1 MKKRLLSALLTFC
14 MVLTMLPV
22 SALAADPAGCSD
34 TKTAEENGVVVNKT
48 VNYDGS
54 GSYSLTMEAYVTNEV
69 TTTQTTKPLDIVLVL
84 DVSGSMDQSI
94 TSYTYEATSRRNWS
108 YDSIGSRTQYYYY
121 DGTSYYTVQRERSNR
136 YWDRDEHELVR
147 DYSLYYVDDSGS
159 RHYLGNETRSEDATI
174 LEDTVLYTRSNGGS
188 IPKMTAMKNA
198 VGNFIDQVAANAA
211 GDPTI
216 TEDDVTHRISIVKFA
231 GDSTNSIGND
241 TYYDWSYTYN
251 YSQVVKDLTEV
262 SGNNIQ
268 ELKSTVNSLDA
279 SGATLVNYGLNHAQ
293 RVLTGGNGQLT
304 GARED
309 AKKVVVVFTDGNP
322 TSGSSWEG
330 RVAAS
335 AVNLANGL
343 KDGGVTVYTIGMFGN
358 ANPSDTNSDFNK
370 YMNGVS
376 SNYPNAKVTDWW
388 GNPSQDW
395 DNCTLGTRV
404 AEDENYYFAAANASD
419 LDDAFDT
426 IADNESTSKVT
437 AGADTV
443 LSDTLSEFFTFPEG
457 LTGTSQGVTVQYAK
471 VIGKDQSG
479 EYTWGDLQTLDGVTP
494 VIDAGSKTITVDGF
508 DYTANAVTETTN
520 QDGTVTWSGGK
531 LVLTFPIKPDVN
543 GSWSDAETYV
553 TNDTGDKKAGLSG
566 FTVDKKPD
574 QSLKLEESPVA
585 PVETYSVTYDKNASE
600 ATGTVTDTKY
610 YITGGEATVLN
621 NGFTWTGHEFT
632 GWNTEAD
639 GSGQTYQAENI
650 IDIENSNVTL
660 YAQWK
665 PATADYK
672 VEYYKQN
679 FENDEYTLVKADTLT
694 LSGDIDKEVT
704 APSKAYDGFTFNEEK
719 SNQAGTITADG
730 KLVLKMYYDWA
741 RYTVRYE
748 YEGTVPEN
756 APELPEP
763 QAYKHGTEVAVA
775 TEYSLDGYDFH
786 GWYSDQPDVNGDLQD
801 GTIKVP
807 QYDVVIKGEFTAQG
821 EETYTVTYDL
831 NGGTIQQT
839 GTTYIPLEYRGL
851 HYGDDTPV
859 IPDPTKV
866 SDGYVYEFIGWEP
879 EVSKKV
885 TGNVT
890 YVAQYEKTGEQ
901 TAYTVTYLLDG
912 EQYGSIEQYRENEE
926 VTVREEASGATPWAT
941 DDLTEENPI
950 IGGIFYMPANN
961 VVFTATTED
970 EPVTPPDDDCTYS
983 VTSHY
988 IDRDGNEIASVPET
1002 GRQPGTAG
1010 TLVTNLYS
1018 ITNDTLS
1025 DGREFVYDRATLNR
1039 EPITGSE
1046 TLDEGY
1052 NEIDVYYDI
1061 DELGPDDGPD
1071 EVPDKDQIVFTYQ
1084 TADTE
1089 MGVLKEMLYSWDE
1102 ETNTNVPIGEVSVAE
1117 IVIVVTKETSGVYAG
1132 SAYAPSMPAYANEGY
1147 EFDQWKNDAGD
1158 EAELPGYYNEDT
1170 TFTAFFQDPDDPGE
1184 PEEPL
1189 GPITVYF
1196 EAVNG
1201 TFGNG
1206 ITDYTVSVMPDED
1219 GDYYLDAGDILA
1231 ASPYNVQDS
1240 TASWTFN
1247 GSSCEPPKEGTQV
1260 FKNNDTFVVTFS
1272 GDEEPEPETV
1282 TVSYEWLDP
1291 APAIGTPSADTL
1303 DAGSAYYV
1311 KYPNEQVTDLV
1322 GNWKFL
1328 GWYYDEAGEQPCDDS
1343 LITVDTDT
1351 TLYGEWEFLGKI
1363 EEPEPGDGRFMVIK
1377 EPDQTSVTVGDPIT
1391 WTITIAS
1398 MTDER
1403 LTLNVTD
1410 TLEDVT
1416 LTDADGNAVTN
1427 PVVVDGWTYVTL
1439 YASYQTTLDDVNREI
1454 VNTVVVT
1461 DTENPDDTVEEEA
1474 PPVEVEP
1481 YAITITPANIMVYTG
1496 GVPYGG
1502 IVDANGDTIEE
1513 TSGLPEPG
1521 YHLELPEA
1529 VTQWL
1534 QEHANIS
1541 GAADLSTYLTF
1552 TYDGSDG
1559 QGGITTR
1566 SWALTYVGIYD
1577 INSETQEP
1585 TRYVYSLEPAKVGD
1599 DEIPVRI
1606 LYFVDANNNGKYDV
1620 GETIREDDD
1629 FLMDADTV
1637 TNTYAMTVN
1646 PGELDQS
1653 KIQAVFSVNG
1663 ETLTCNVEI
1672 GTGELTVKSTT
1683 NGEYTNGIGTVDSS
1697 LISAVADESVAYY
1710 VNDSE
1715 VTVDAD
1721 RVQLLVD
1728 SVSNSTEFNR
1738 AMEQDA
1744 INKAD
1749 AQDGVSLS
1757 DAQAESF
1764 YLDLVDTQNGN
1775 TVVTL
1780 GDDDKLTI
1788 YWPMPSD
1795 ADENGEFYIVHYD
1808 EMDRTQ
1814 VSSLQSDP
1822 EIIEVTRD
1830 GDHLVFQVGSFSPF
1844 VLVYEEDDGG
1854 SHSGGGGGGSSN
1866 DDDDDDKPELNK
1878 EDHIAYVSGYPD
1890 GTVQPEGY
1898 ITREEVAT
1906 IFFRL
1911 LTDSSRADFITE
1923 YNPYPDVEYGRWSY
1937 YAITTM
1943 TNGDLMLGR
1952 PGGVFDPGANITRAE
1967 FAVVASLFSNAQ
1979 YSGPDQFTDI
1989 SDHWARDYINRAAA
2003 EGWVAGYPD
2012 GTFGPDRFIT
2022 RAEVMALVN
2031 EVLERAP
2038 DADYMLEDMTVWP
2051 DNPES
2056 AWYYEDVQEATNSHA
2071 YVWRNSQ
2078 HTSEDW
2084 EDFIPMRTFDE
2095 LVRDA
2100 FLAS

>member
-22 SALAADPAGCSD
+22 SALAADPARGSD

-241 TYYDWSYTYN
+241 TYYDWPYTYN

-376 SNYPNAKVTDWW
+376 SNYPNAKVTDRW

-437 AGADTV
+437 AGSDTV

-457 LTGTSQGVTVQYAK
+457 LTGTSQGVTVQYAE
-471 VIGKDQSG
+471 VTVKDQSG
-479 EYTWGDLQTLDGVTP
+479 EYTWGDLQPLDDVTP
-494 VIDAGSKTITVDGF
+494 VIDAGSKTITVKGF
-508 DYTANAVTETTN
+508 DYTGHAVTETTN

-553 TNDTGDKKAGLSG
+553 TNDTSDKKAGLSG

-585 PVETYSVTYDKNASE
+585 PVETYSVTYNANTDE

-632 GWNTEAD
+632 GWNTAAGGTGTAYEA
-639 GSGQTYQAENI
+639 GNTI
-650 IDIENSNVTL
+650 TIENANVIL
-660 YAQWK
+660 YAQWRSTAATYTVEHYQEALDGTYK
-665 PATADYK
+665 LYETERDTGNVGETATATPKDY
-672 VEYYKQN
+672 
-679 FENDEYTLVKADTLT
+679 T
-694 LSGDIDKEVT
+694 
-704 APSKAYDGFTFNEEK
+704 GFHYNEEAEG
-719 SNQAGTITADG
+719 SVPSGPITEDSS
-730 KLVLKMYYDWA
+730 LVLKLYYD
-741 RYTVRYE
+741 RNEYTVTYE
-748 YEGTVPEN
+748 YENGIGSEGDPIDVPEN
-756 APELPEP
+756 APNLPGQMTYKYGQVVKVADEP
-763 QAYKHGTEVAVA
+763 T
-775 TEYSLDGYDFH
+775 LDGYDFY
-786 GWYSDQPDVNGDLQD
+786 GWYSTQPDINSDMQD
-801 GTIKVP
+801 GTITIP
-807 QYDVVIKGEFTAQG
+807 AYDVVIKGAFTQHTAG
-821 EETYTVTYDL
+821 TYTVTYDL
-831 NGGTIQQT
+831 NGGTISDGSPLQYPGLQM
-839 GTTYIPLEYRGL
+839 GETTPTIPA
-851 HYGDDTPV
+851 
-859 IPDPTKV
+859 PTKTDDEYY
-866 SDGYVYEFIGWEP
+866 SYTFTGWDPEF
-879 EVSKKV
+879 SATV

-890 YVAQYEKTGEQ
+890 YVAQYERTPI
-901 TAYTVTYLLDG
+901 TYTVTYKLDG
-912 EQYGSIEQYRENEE
+912 IIVDPVEEYRYGADIQ
-926 VTVREEASGATPWAT
+926 VRPQAEGATEWNTT
-941 DDLTEENPI
+941 DLDAGDITA
-950 IGGIFYMPANN
+950 GWFYMPNHN
-961 VVFTATTED
+961 VVFTATTD
-970 EPVTPPDDDCTYS
+970 GTVTPSDCTYT
-983 VTSHY
+983 VVYHY
-988 IDRDGNEIASVPET
+988 VARDGSEATQTDPADAPS
-1002 GRQPGTAG
+1002 TANTPVSG
-1010 TLVTNLYS
+1010 LYDTNRTTYENS
-1018 ITNDTLS
+1018 TYI
-1025 DGREFVYDRATLNR
+1025 FDRAELN
-1039 EPITGSE
+1039 GS
-1046 TLDEGY
+1046 LIYGY
-1052 NEIDVYYDI
+1052 NDVEILVPGHNTIDVYYDI

-1071 EVPDKDQIVFTYQ
+1071 EVPDKDQIVFTYVS
-1084 TADTE
+1084 ADSF
-1089 MGVLKEMLYSWDE
+1089 MGSVSLDKE
-1102 ETNTNVPIGEVSVAE
+1102 
-1117 IVIVVTKETSGVYAG
+1117 VVTRNEKTGMASPTGA
-1132 SAYAPSMPAYANEGY
+1132 AATANESY
-1147 EFDQWKNDAGD
+1147 EFVQWTDSYYGSTDTDA
-1158 EAELPGYYNEDT
+1158 EMESLAALFYSEDT
-1170 TFTAFFQDPDDPGE
+1170 TFTAYFQKAGE
-1184 PEEPL
+1184 
-1189 GPITVYF
+1189 
-1196 EAVNG
+1196 EATDTISVIFLAENG
-1201 TFGNG
+1201 TFSNG
-1206 ITDYTVSVMPDED
+1206 QTTYTATVEASKVNDKDVYLLASDDLLEATPDTGYSDPTWTLNYED
-1219 GDYYLDAGDILA
+1219 CDAPHIGDPVADWDL
-1231 ASPYNVQDS
+1231 
-1240 TASWTFN
+1240 
-1247 GSSCEPPKEGTQV
+1247 
-1260 FKNNDTFVVTFS
+1260 FVVTFHPVEVIPTQIEVIYEWD
-1272 GDEEPEPETV
+1272 GEAPENIDLPNPETV
-1282 TVSYEWLDP
+1282 DSGSDYVIQQLTSNRVETS
-1291 APAIGTPSADTL
+1291 AGTW
-1303 DAGSAYYV
+1303 Y
-1311 KYPNEQVTDLV
+1311 
-1322 GNWKFL
+1322 FL
-1328 GWYYDEAGEQPCDDS
+1328 GWYDDNTPCGSVIDD
-1343 LITVDTDT
+1343 IQEDT
-1351 TLYGEWEFLGKI
+1351 TLYGRWIFQPVSVDQRFLVTKVA
-1363 EEPEPGDGRFMVIK
+1363 EKD
-1377 EPDQTSVTVGDPIT
+1377 SVTVGETIH
-1391 WTITIAS
+1391 WTITIENL
-1398 MTDER
+1398 TDG
-1403 LTLNVTD
+1403 TLNLKV
-1410 TLEDVT
+1410 EDLLNGCV
-1416 LTDADGNAVTN
+1416 LTDQSGN
-1427 PVVVDGWTYVTL
+1427 PVEDTVTVAGRATVIL
-1439 YASYQTTLDDVNREI
+1439 NASYETKLADAGAMIR
-1454 VNTVVVT
+1454 NTVVVT
-1461 DTENPDDTVEEEA
+1461 DTGNPDE
-1474 PPVEVEP
+1474 PPVEVPADPVEVKP
-1481 YAITITPANIMVYTG
+1481 YAITITPADIVIYTG
-1496 GVPYGG
+1496 GTGYSGVLDEDDSL
-1502 IVDANGDTIEE
+1502 VSSTEQ
-1513 TSGLPEPG
+1513 GLPEPG
-1521 YHLELPEA
+1521 YHIDLPDSVE
-1529 VTQWL
+1529 TWL
-1534 QEHANIS
+1534 TNHGVDLSQAANLANYLHFYYYDQDT
-1541 GAADLSTYLTF
+1541 GAAIRRWDLM
-1552 TYDGSDG
+1552 D
-1559 QGGITTR
+1559 Q
-1566 SWALTYVGIYD
+1566 GIYSRD
-1577 INSETQEP
+1577 AEGNVTA
-1585 TRYVYSLEPAKVGD
+1585 YVYSLSPNM
-1599 DEIPVRI
+1599 I
-1606 LYFVDANNNGKYDV
+1606 
-1620 GETIREDDD
+1620 
-1629 FLMDADTV
+1629 
-1637 TNTYAMTVN
+1637 
-1646 PGELDQS
+1646 PGEYEGVKVRLQFTDDGNIVTTDNIRMEESVVSASYEMTIYGDGLNQS
-1653 KIQAVFSVNG
+1653 EIQAVFSVG
-1663 ETLTCNVEI
+1663 DDTLICNVDI
-1672 GTGELTVKSTT
+1672 GTGHLLIKSVTDESTST
-1683 NGEYTNGIGTVDSS
+1683 NEIVDSAD
-1697 LISAVADESVAYY
+1697 IVDFNQITAVDGGDVTYY
-1710 VNDSE
+1710 VNNSE
-1715 VTVDAD
+1715 VEVDAD

-1738 AMEQDA
+1738 SMEQDA

>member
-22 SALAADPAGCSD
+22 SALAADPARGSD

-241 TYYDWSYTYN
+241 TYYDWPYTYN

-376 SNYPNAKVTDWW
+376 SNYPNAKVTDWQ

-437 AGADTV
+437 AGSDTV

-457 LTGTSQGVTVQYAK
+457 LTGTSQGVTVQYAE
-471 VIGKDQSG
+471 VTGKDQSG
-479 EYTWGDLQTLDGVTP
+479 EYTWGDLQPLDDVTP
-494 VIDAGSKTITVDGF
+494 VIDAGSKTITVKGF
-508 DYTANAVTETTN
+508 DYTGHAVTETTD
-520 QDGTVTWSGGK
+520 QDGTVSWSGGK

-610 YITGGEATVLN
+610 YITGGEATVLG

-632 GWNTEAD
+632 GWNTAANGTGTAYKAGD
-639 GSGQTYQAENI
+639 TI
-650 IDIENSNVTL
+650 TIENADVTL
-660 YAQWK
+660 YAQWRSTAATYTVEHYQEALDGTYK
-665 PATADYK
+665 LYETERDTGNVGETATATPKDY
-672 VEYYKQN
+672 
-679 FENDEYTLVKADTLT
+679 T
-694 LSGDIDKEVT
+694 
-704 APSKAYDGFTFNEEK
+704 GFHYNEEAEG
-719 SNQAGTITADG
+719 SVPSGPITEDSS
-730 KLVLKMYYDWA
+730 LVLKLYYD
-741 RYTVRYE
+741 RNECTVTYE
-748 YEGTVPEN
+748 YENGIGSEGDPIDVPEN
-756 APELPEP
+756 APNLPGQMTYKYGQVVKVADEP
-763 QAYKHGTEVAVA
+763 T
-775 TEYSLDGYDFH
+775 LDGYDFY
-786 GWYSDQPDVNGDLQD
+786 GWYSTQPDINSDMQD
-801 GTIKVP
+801 GTITIP
-807 QYDVVIKGEFTAQG
+807 AYDVVIKGAFTQHTAG
-821 EETYTVTYDL
+821 TYTVTYDL
-831 NGGTIQQT
+831 NGGTISDGSPLQYPGLQM
-839 GTTYIPLEYRGL
+839 GETTPTIPA
-851 HYGDDTPV
+851 
-859 IPDPTKV
+859 PTKTDDEYY
-866 SDGYVYEFIGWEP
+866 SYTFTGWDPEF
-879 EVSKKV
+879 SATV

-890 YVAQYEKTGEQ
+890 YVAQYERTPI
-901 TAYTVTYLLDG
+901 TYTVTYKLDG
-912 EQYGSIEQYRENEE
+912 IIVDPVEEYRYGADIQ
-926 VTVREEASGATPWAT
+926 VRPQAEGATEWNTT
-941 DDLTEENPI
+941 DLDAGDITA
-950 IGGIFYMPANN
+950 GWFYMPNHN
-961 VVFTATTED
+961 VVFTATTD
-970 EPVTPPDDDCTYS
+970 GTVTPSDCTYT
-983 VTSHY
+983 VVYHY
-988 IDRDGNEIASVPET
+988 VARDGSEATQTDPADAPS
-1002 GRQPGTAG
+1002 TANTPVSG
-1010 TLVTNLYS
+1010 LYDTNRTTYENS
-1018 ITNDTLS
+1018 TYI
-1025 DGREFVYDRATLNR
+1025 FDRAELNR
-1039 EPITGSE
+1039 SLIY
-1046 TLDEGY
+1046 GY
-1052 NEIDVYYDI
+1052 NDVEILVPGHNTIDVYYDI

-1071 EVPDKDQIVFTYQ
+1071 EVPDKDQIVFTYVS
-1084 TADTE
+1084 ADSF
-1089 MGVLKEMLYSWDE
+1089 MGSVSLDKE
-1102 ETNTNVPIGEVSVAE
+1102 
-1117 IVIVVTKETSGVYAG
+1117 VVTRNEKTGMASPTGA
-1132 SAYAPSMPAYANEGY
+1132 AATANESY
-1147 EFDQWKNDAGD
+1147 EFVQWTDSYYGSTDTDA
-1158 EAELPGYYNEDT
+1158 EMESLAALFYSEDT
-1170 TFTAFFQDPDDPGE
+1170 TFTAYFQKAGE
-1184 PEEPL
+1184 
-1189 GPITVYF
+1189 
-1196 EAVNG
+1196 EATDTISVTFLAENG
-1201 TFGNG
+1201 TFSNG
-1206 ITDYTVSVMPDED
+1206 QTTYTATVEASKVNDKDVYLLASDDLLEATPDTGYSYPTWTLNYED
-1219 GDYYLDAGDILA
+1219 CDAPHIGDPVADWDL
-1231 ASPYNVQDS
+1231 
-1240 TASWTFN
+1240 
-1247 GSSCEPPKEGTQV
+1247 
-1260 FKNNDTFVVTFS
+1260 FVVTFHPVEVIPTQIEVIYEWD
-1272 GDEEPEPETV
+1272 GEAPENIDLPNPETV
-1282 TVSYEWLDP
+1282 DSGSDYVIQQLTSNRVETS
-1291 APAIGTPSADTL
+1291 AGTW
-1303 DAGSAYYV
+1303 Y
-1311 KYPNEQVTDLV
+1311 
-1322 GNWKFL
+1322 FL
-1328 GWYYDEAGEQPCDDS
+1328 GWYDDNTPCGSVIDD
-1343 LITVDTDT
+1343 IQEDT
-1351 TLYGEWEFLGKI
+1351 TLYGRWIFQPVSVDQRFLVTKVA
-1363 EEPEPGDGRFMVIK
+1363 EKD
-1377 EPDQTSVTVGDPIT
+1377 SVTVGETIH
-1391 WTITIAS
+1391 WTITIENL
-1398 MTDER
+1398 TDG
-1403 LTLNVTD
+1403 TLNLKV
-1410 TLEDVT
+1410 EDLLNGCV
-1416 LTDADGNAVTN
+1416 LTDQSGN
-1427 PVVVDGWTYVTL
+1427 PVEDTVTVAGRATVIL
-1439 YASYQTTLDDVNREI
+1439 NASYETKLADAGAMIR
-1454 VNTVVVT
+1454 NTVVVT
-1461 DTENPDDTVEEEA
+1461 DTGNPDEPPVEVPA
-1474 PPVEVEP
+1474 DPVEVEP
-1481 YAITITPANIMVYTG
+1481 YAITITPADIVIYTG
-1496 GVPYGG
+1496 GTGYSGVLDEDDSL
-1502 IVDANGDTIEE
+1502 VSSTEQ
-1513 TSGLPEPG
+1513 GLPEPG
-1521 YHLELPEA
+1521 YHIDLPDSVE
-1529 VTQWL
+1529 TWL
-1534 QEHANIS
+1534 TNHGVDLSQAAHLANYLHFYYYDQDT
-1541 GAADLSTYLTF
+1541 GAAIRRWDLM
-1552 TYDGSDG
+1552 D
-1559 QGGITTR
+1559 Q
-1566 SWALTYVGIYD
+1566 GIYSRD
-1577 INSETQEP
+1577 AEGNVTA
-1585 TRYVYSLEPAKVGD
+1585 YVYSLSPNM
-1599 DEIPVRI
+1599 I
-1606 LYFVDANNNGKYDV
+1606 
-1620 GETIREDDD
+1620 
-1629 FLMDADTV
+1629 
-1637 TNTYAMTVN
+1637 
-1646 PGELDQS
+1646 PGEYEGVKVRLQFTDDGNIVTTDNIRMEESVVSASYEMTIYGDGLNQS
-1653 KIQAVFSVNG
+1653 EIQAVFSVG
-1663 ETLTCNVEI
+1663 DDTLICNVDI
-1672 GTGELTVKSTT
+1672 GTGHLLIKSVTDESTST
-1683 NGEYTNGIGTVDSS
+1683 NEIVDSADTVDFNQ
-1697 LISAVADESVAYY
+1697 ITAVDGGDVTYY
-1710 VNDSE
+1710 VNNSE
-1715 VTVDAD
+1715 VEVGSD

-1728 SVSNSTEFNR
+1728 SVSNNTEFNR
-1738 AMEQDA
+1738 SMEQDA

-1764 YLDLVDTQNGN
+1764 YLDLVDTDNGN

-1788 YWPMPSD
+1788 YWPMPDD

-1844 VLVYEEDDGG
+1844 VLVYEKDDGG

-1866 DDDDDDKPELNK
+1866 DDDDDDDDKPELNK

-1989 SDHWARDYINRAAA
+1989 SEHWARDYINRAAA